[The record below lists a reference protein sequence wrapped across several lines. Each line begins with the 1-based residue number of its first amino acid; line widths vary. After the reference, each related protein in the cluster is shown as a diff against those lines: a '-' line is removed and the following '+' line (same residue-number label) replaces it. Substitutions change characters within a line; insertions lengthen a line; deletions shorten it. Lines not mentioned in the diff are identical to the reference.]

1 MSDKDQAQGPTERH
15 PQASAD
21 EVYVEPKKA
30 AVKEEKVAVKEEK
43 VAVKEEAKPATS
55 AHASTQHSNK

>member
-30 AVKEEKVAVKEEK
+30 AVKEEKVAVKEE
-43 VAVKEEAKPATS
+43 AKPATS